1 MKVLLGS
8 KNPSKERSLRL
19 AFEQLEINDVDI
31 ISLDVKSGV
40 PDKPIGYEIIRGA
53 ENRNLECKEYAVKN
67 GIQYDYICS
76 IEGGFSVDENG
87 LPFIVT
93 YAVVEN
99 KFGSKST
106 GKSLGLRLTREMF
119 DYIRDGYSLNKLIE
133 EMIDVENNKQNLGI
147 TGFLSKGLLKRDV
160 VDVEAVL
167 TAFIPH
173 IFSKER
179 EELNEMVK
187 NARRQDEI

>member
-1 MKVLLGS
+1 
-8 KNPSKERSLRL
+8 
-19 AFEQLEINDVDI
+19 
-31 ISLDVKSGV
+31 
-40 PDKPIGYEIIRGA
+40 
-53 ENRNLECKEYAVKN
+53 
-67 GIQYDYICS
+67 
-76 IEGGFSVDENG
+76 
-87 LPFIVT
+87 
-93 YAVVEN
+93 
-99 KFGSKST
+99 
-106 GKSLGLRLTREMF
+106 MF

-187 NARRQDEI
+187 NARRLDEI